1 MRPPSEANTH
11 VQGLFA
17 MAGNDVGASKSKEN
31 GVVVPIIGKVFFG
44 KLVGQLP
51 KWLAS

>member
-1 MRPPSEANTH
+1 
-11 VQGLFA
+11 

-31 GVVVPIIGKVFFG
+31 GVVVPKIGKIFFG